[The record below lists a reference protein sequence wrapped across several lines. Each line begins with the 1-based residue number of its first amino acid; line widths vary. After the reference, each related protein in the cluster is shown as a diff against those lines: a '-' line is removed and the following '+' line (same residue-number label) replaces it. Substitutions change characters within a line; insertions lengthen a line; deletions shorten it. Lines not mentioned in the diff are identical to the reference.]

1 MFSLLVSDKKGR
13 IFNIPG
19 MEAAGMKAGC
29 FFRPDKEDFIR
40 MPEASRLFMLPG
52 RMPVGY
58 DSPGGAFKAIENYFA
73 VAAFIAPAFTGT
85 YSAAYT
91 TEFPFAEREFPV
103 RRTGKG
109 SSPGILPLFCYTAA
123 GFYKGDIYVT
133 AVRVDRSSRHD
144 PRFID
149 INSAAK
155 NAVEIKKLFPRNRL
169 IRHLADCALVHGCP
183 GAQNFF
189 LSRQEC
195 PLPVSGSCNANCAG
209 CISFQKSKNISAT
222 QPRIKFTPSPEEV
235 AETALFHSHNV
246 KNAVLSFGQGCEG
259 EPLLEADLIEK
270 SIRLI
275 RDKTRG
281 AAININTNASR
292 PKAIASLFD
301 AGLDSI
307 RVSLNSVRQEYYNR
321 YYKPAGYVFGD
332 VLRSMRI
339 AKKKNGFVSINY
351 LTMPGFTDSED
362 EYKALKKFIE
372 VYKIDMIQWR
382 NLNFDPLAYFRIIK
396 YPARPPRMIG
406 VRQMIQSLQ
415 KSFPRLKMGYYN
427 PYIAD

>member
-29 FFRPDKEDFIR
+29 FFRLDKKDFIR
-40 MPEASRLFMLPG
+40 MPEASKLFMLPG
-52 RMPVGY
+52 KVPVGY
-58 DSPGGAFKAIENYFA
+58 DSLKGSFEAIENYSA

-85 YSAAYT
+85 YSTAY
-91 TEFPFAEREFPV
+91 EPFRLREPPY
-103 RRTGKG
+103 GG
-109 SSPGILPLFCYTAA
+109 SRSRNGVLPLFCYTAA
-123 GFYKGDIYVT
+123 GFYKGGIYVT

-169 IRHLADCALVHGCP
+169 IRHLADCALVYDCP

-195 PLPVSGSCNANCAG
+195 PLPVSGSCNADCAG
-209 CISFQKSKNISAT
+209 CISYQKHSRGQTYLSPA

-235 AETALFHSHNV
+235 AETALFHTHNV

-275 RDKTRG
+275 RNKTCR
-281 AAININTNASR
+281 ATININTNASM

-332 VLRSMRI
+332 VLRSIQI

-362 EYKALKKFIE
+362 EYEALKKFIE

-396 YPARPPRMIG
+396 YPARPFCMIG
-406 VRQMIQSLQ
+406 VRQLIKSLK
-415 KSFPRLKMGYYN
+415 KSFPCLKMGYYN
-427 PYIAD
+427 PYI